1 MEKYIDSKN
10 LLATPFFNQKE
21 LPHRKFFRP
30 LCSIVE
36 ITLLA
41 GSTLTVLVIELILI
55 GFPSYDRKS
64 GFLNDLYAI
73 FFLLDA

>member
-1 MEKYIDSKN
+1 MYPFQNSYRVNLQTHMEKYIDSKN

-36 ITLLA
+36 NN
-41 GSTLTVLVIELILI
+41 LTSRINIDCPCNRI
-55 GFPSYDRKS
+55 NSYWFPK
-64 GFLNDLYAI
+64 L
-73 FFLLDA
+73 